1 MVTGSQTYAGS
12 SGNLV
17 LLTVYDAEGNEVS
30 ADYRFYA
37 SGTLEVRPIVITI
50 TSESATMAYGVGAL
64 WNETC
69 WVNVED
75 GKSLLEGHGVLV
87 QFDITAANGF
97 AYRGE
102 EQNTF
107 TARVLDA
114 NGNDVTSLY
123 YKINKVYGTL
133 TVK

>member
-1 MVTGSQTYAGS
+1 MTGSQTYAGS

-17 LLTVYDAEGNEVS
+17 RLIIYDAEGNVVS
-30 ADYRFYA
+30 SSYRFYVT
-37 SGTLEVRPIVITI
+37 GELEVRPIVITI
-50 TSESATMAYGVGAL
+50 TSESASGAYGEGAL

-69 WVNVED
+69 WVSVED

-87 QFDITAANGF
+87 EFDITAENGF

-107 TARVLDA
+107 TACVLDA
-114 NGNDVTSLY
+114 EGNDVTSLY